1 MAVEAGRP
9 REPGGCSRRPRA
21 RSPGSRW
28 RWRGCSETTPWR
40 AASRCWQ
47 AGPEPGDP
55 GVFGVVLGLSTAV
68 PAALALSLTWSAA
81 RGPDPTWQAHVSR
94 AAVVVALLIALGGFL
109 QF

>member
-1 MAVEAGRP
+1 
-9 REPGGCSRRPRA
+9 
-21 RSPGSRW
+21 
-28 RWRGCSETTPWR
+28 
-40 AASRCWQ
+40 
-47 AGPEPGDP
+47 
-55 GVFGVVLGLSTAV
+55 VVLGLSTAV